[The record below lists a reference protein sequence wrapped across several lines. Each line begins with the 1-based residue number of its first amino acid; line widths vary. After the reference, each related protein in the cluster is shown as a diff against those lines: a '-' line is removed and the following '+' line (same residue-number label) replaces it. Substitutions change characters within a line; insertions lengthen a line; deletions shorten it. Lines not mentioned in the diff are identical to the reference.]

1 MQNTNRNDKLYIRT
15 YREIRKYIV
24 QNNLQ
29 PGDLLPTEQKLCET
43 LGVSRN
49 VLRESIKSME
59 LMGMVRACPG
69 KGTEVQAFNL
79 DFILQ
84 NVLFFQVGPQE
95 EHSIREMFGVRKVLE
110 LAYMRQ
116 AFHAMTEEDV
126 RALRSLADAMRDSSR
141 ELSQSYTSFVENISG
156 GLSRTMGLFEE
167 NMHAVVSLLD
177 GKLESIEKTAKTAQ
191 SAYTDKADRLNAGTD
206 GLLSALSQLQR
217 ALGDM
222 TRSVQA
228 AGDALGEKADK
239 EG

>member
-126 RALRSLADAMRDSSR
+126 RALRSLADAMRDNWSR
-141 ELSQSYTSFVENISG
+141 GVFFIQEDKDFHLT
-156 GLSRTMGLFEE
+156 LFRSLH
-167 NMHAVVSLLD
+167 NDVLLSLLEAIWSVDD
-177 GKLESIEKTAKTAQ
+177 GFELEKKQPHLEQTVTKHEAIIA
-191 SAYTDKADRLNAGTD
+191 
-206 GLLSALSQLQR
+206 ALENHSYPAFAR
-217 ALGDM
+217 AMEAHFSSGKYLGM
-222 TRSVQA
+222 TSY
-228 AGDALGEKADK
+228 E
-239 EG
+239 EF

>member
-126 RALRSLADAMRDSSR
+126 RALRSLADAMRDNWSR
-141 ELSQSYTSFVENISG
+141 GVFFIQEDKDFHLT
-156 GLSRTMGLFEE
+156 LFRSLH
-167 NMHAVVSLLD
+167 NDVLLSLLEAIWSVDD
-177 GKLESIEKTAKTAQ
+177 GFELEKKQPHLEQTVTKHEAIVA
-191 SAYTDKADRLNAGTD
+191 
-206 GLLSALSQLQR
+206 ALENHSYPTFAR
-217 ALGDM
+217 AMEAHFSSGKYLGM
-222 TRSVQA
+222 TSY
-228 AGDALGEKADK
+228 E
-239 EG
+239 EF

>member
-126 RALRSLADAMRDSSR
+126 RALRSLADAMRDNWSR
-141 ELSQSYTSFVENISG
+141 GVFFIQEDKDFHLT
-156 GLSRTMGLFEE
+156 LFRSLH
-167 NMHAVVSLLD
+167 NDVLLSLLEAIWSVDD
-177 GKLESIEKTAKTAQ
+177 GFELEKKQPHLEQTVTKHEAIVTALENHSYPAFARAMEAHFSSGK
-191 SAYTDKADRLNAGTD
+191 YTG
-206 GLLSALSQLQR
+206 
-217 ALGDM
+217 M
-222 TRSVQA
+222 TSY
-228 AGDALGEKADK
+228 E
-239 EG
+239 EF

>member
-1 MQNTNRNDKLYIRT
+1 MQNTNRDDKLYIRT

-49 VLRESIKSME
+49 VLREAIKSME

-126 RALRSLADAMRDSSR
+126 RALRSLADAMRDNWSR
-141 ELSQSYTSFVENISG
+141 GVFFIQEDKDFHLT
-156 GLSRTMGLFEE
+156 LFRSLH
-167 NMHAVVSLLD
+167 NDVLLSLLEAIWSVDD
-177 GKLESIEKTAKTAQ
+177 GFELEKKQPHLEQTVTKHEAIVA
-191 SAYTDKADRLNAGTD
+191 
-206 GLLSALSQLQR
+206 ALENHSYPAFAR
-217 ALGDM
+217 AMEAHFSSGKYLCM
-222 TRSVQA
+222 TSY
-228 AGDALGEKADK
+228 E
-239 EG
+239 EF

>member
-126 RALRSLADAMRDSSR
+126 RALRSLADAMRDNWSR
-141 ELSQSYTSFVENISG
+141 GVFFIQEDKDFHLT
-156 GLSRTMGLFEE
+156 LFRSLH
-167 NMHAVVSLLD
+167 NDMLLSLLEAIWSVDD
-177 GKLESIEKTAKTAQ
+177 GFELEKKQPHLEQTVTKHEAIVA
-191 SAYTDKADRLNAGTD
+191 
-206 GLLSALSQLQR
+206 ALENHSYPAFAR
-217 ALGDM
+217 AMEAHFSSGKYLGM
-222 TRSVQA
+222 TSY
-228 AGDALGEKADK
+228 E
-239 EG
+239 EF

>member
-1 MQNTNRNDKLYIRT
+1 MQNTNRDDKLYIRT

-49 VLRESIKSME
+49 VLREAIKSME

-84 NVLFFQVGPQE
+84 NVLFFQMGPQE

-126 RALRSLADAMRDSSR
+126 RTLRSLADAMRDNWSR
-141 ELSQSYTSFVENISG
+141 GVFFIQEDKDFHLT
-156 GLSRTMGLFEE
+156 LFRSLH
-167 NMHAVVSLLD
+167 NDVLLSLLEAIWSVDD
-177 GKLESIEKTAKTAQ
+177 GFELEKKQPHLEQTVTKHEAIVA
-191 SAYTDKADRLNAGTD
+191 
-206 GLLSALSQLQR
+206 ALENHSYPAFAR
-217 ALGDM
+217 AMEAHFSSGKYLGM
-222 TRSVQA
+222 TSY
-228 AGDALGEKADK
+228 E
-239 EG
+239 EF

>member
-126 RALRSLADAMRDSSR
+126 RALRSLADAMRDNWSR
-141 ELSQSYTSFVENISG
+141 GVFFIQEDKDFHLT
-156 GLSRTMGLFEE
+156 LFRSLH
-167 NMHAVVSLLD
+167 NDVMLSLLEAIWSVDD
-177 GKLESIEKTAKTAQ
+177 GFELEKKQPHLEQTVTKHEAIVA
-191 SAYTDKADRLNAGTD
+191 
-206 GLLSALSQLQR
+206 ALENHSYPAFAR
-217 ALGDM
+217 AMEAHFSSGKYLGM
-222 TRSVQA
+222 TSY
-228 AGDALGEKADK
+228 E
-239 EG
+239 EF

>member
-126 RALRSLADAMRDSSR
+126 RALRSLADAMRDNWSR
-141 ELSQSYTSFVENISG
+141 GVFFIQEDKDFHLT
-156 GLSRTMGLFEE
+156 LFRSLH
-167 NMHAVVSLLD
+167 NDVLLSLLEAIWSVDD
-177 GKLESIEKTAKTAQ
+177 GFELEKKQPHLEQTVTKHEAIVA
-191 SAYTDKADRLNAGTD
+191 
-206 GLLSALSQLQR
+206 ALENHSYPAFAR
-217 ALGDM
+217 AMEAHFSSGKYLGM
-222 TRSVQA
+222 TS
-228 AGDALGEKADK
+228 
-239 EG
+239 

>member
-116 AFHAMTEEDV
+116 AFHAVTEEDIG
-126 RALRSLADAMRDSSR
+126 RMRGCAAAMREKWSR
-141 ELSQSYTSFVENISG
+141 GEFFIQEDKAFHLT
-156 GLSRTMGLFEE
+156 LFRPLQ
-167 NMHAVVSLLD
+167 NDVLLSLLEAIWAVDD
-177 GKLESIEKTAKTAQ
+177 GFELEKKQPHLEQTITKHEAIVA
-191 SAYTDKADRLNAGTD
+191 
-206 GLLSALSQLQR
+206 ALENHSFIAFAR
-217 ALGDM
+217 AMEAHFSSGKYMGM
-222 TRSVQA
+222 TSY
-228 AGDALGEKADK
+228 E
-239 EG
+239 EY

>member
-59 LMGMVRACPG
+59 LMGMVLACPG

-126 RALRSLADAMRDSSR
+126 RALRSLADATTGPGASSLFR
-141 ELSQSYTSFVENISG
+141 
-156 GLSRTMGLFEE
+156 RTRTF
-167 NMHAVVSLLD
+167 
-177 GKLESIEKTAKTAQ
+177 T
-191 SAYTDKADRLNAGTD
+191 
-206 GLLSALSQLQR
+206 
-217 ALGDM
+217 
-222 TRSVQA
+222 
-228 AGDALGEKADK
+228 
-239 EG
+239 

>member
-59 LMGMVRACPG
+59 LIGMVRACPG

-126 RALRSLADAMRDSSR
+126 RALRSLADAMRDNWSR
-141 ELSQSYTSFVENISG
+141 GVFFIQEDKDFHLT
-156 GLSRTMGLFEE
+156 LFRSLH
-167 NMHAVVSLLD
+167 NDVLLSLLEAIWSVDD
-177 GKLESIEKTAKTAQ
+177 GFELEKKQPHLEQTVTKHEAIVA
-191 SAYTDKADRLNAGTD
+191 
-206 GLLSALSQLQR
+206 ALENHSYPAFAR
-217 ALGDM
+217 AMEAHFSSGKYLGM
-222 TRSVQA
+222 TSY
-228 AGDALGEKADK
+228 E
-239 EG
+239 EF

>member
-126 RALRSLADAMRDSSR
+126 RALRSLADAMRDNWSR
-141 ELSQSYTSFVENISG
+141 GVFFIQEDKNFHLT
-156 GLSRTMGLFEE
+156 LFRSLH
-167 NMHAVVSLLD
+167 NDVLLSLLEAIWSVDD
-177 GKLESIEKTAKTAQ
+177 GFELEKKQPHLEQTVTKHEAIVAALENHSYPAFARAMEAHFSSGK
-191 SAYTDKADRLNAGTD
+191 YTG
-206 GLLSALSQLQR
+206 
-217 ALGDM
+217 M
-222 TRSVQA
+222 TSY
-228 AGDALGEKADK
+228 E
-239 EG
+239 EF

>member
-116 AFHAMTEEDV
+116 AFHAMTEEEV
-126 RALRSLADAMRDSSR
+126 RALRSLADAMRDNWSR
-141 ELSQSYTSFVENISG
+141 GVFFIQEDKDFHLT
-156 GLSRTMGLFEE
+156 LFRSLH
-167 NMHAVVSLLD
+167 NDVLLSLLEAIWSVDD
-177 GKLESIEKTAKTAQ
+177 GFELEKKQPHLEQTVTKHEAIVA
-191 SAYTDKADRLNAGTD
+191 
-206 GLLSALSQLQR
+206 ALENHSYPAFAR
-217 ALGDM
+217 AMEAHFSSGKYLGM
-222 TRSVQA
+222 TSY
-228 AGDALGEKADK
+228 E
-239 EG
+239 EF

>member
-126 RALRSLADAMRDSSR
+126 RALRSLADAMRDNWSR
-141 ELSQSYTSFVENISG
+141 GVFLIQEDKDF
-156 GLSRTMGLFEE
+156 GLTLFRSLH
-167 NMHAVVSLLD
+167 NDVLLSLLEAIWSVDD
-177 GKLESIEKTAKTAQ
+177 GFELEKKQPHLEQTVTKHEAIVA
-191 SAYTDKADRLNAGTD
+191 
-206 GLLSALSQLQR
+206 ALENHSYPAFAR
-217 ALGDM
+217 AMEAHFSSGKYLGM
-222 TRSVQA
+222 TSY
-228 AGDALGEKADK
+228 E
-239 EG
+239 EF

>member
-126 RALRSLADAMRDSSR
+126 RALRSLADAMRDNWSR
-141 ELSQSYTSFVENISG
+141 GVFFIQEDKDFHLT
-156 GLSRTMGLFEE
+156 LFRSLH
-167 NMHAVVSLLD
+167 NDVLLSLLEAIWSVDD
-177 GKLESIEKTAKTAQ
+177 GFELEKKQPHLEQTVTKHEAIVA
-191 SAYTDKADRLNAGTD
+191 
-206 GLLSALSQLQR
+206 ALENHSYPAFAR
-217 ALGDM
+217 AMEAHFSSGKYLGM
-222 TRSVQA
+222 TS
-228 AGDALGEKADK
+228 DE
-239 EG
+239 EF

>member
-126 RALRSLADAMRDSSR
+126 RALRSLADAMRDNWSR
-141 ELSQSYTSFVENISG
+141 GVFFIQEDKDFHLT
-156 GLSRTMGLFEE
+156 LFRSLH
-167 NMHAVVSLLD
+167 NDVLLSLLEAIWSVDD
-177 GKLESIEKTAKTAQ
+177 GFELEKKQPHLEQTVTKHGAIVA
-191 SAYTDKADRLNAGTD
+191 
-206 GLLSALSQLQR
+206 ALENHSYPAFAR
-217 ALGDM
+217 AMEAHFSSGKYLGM
-222 TRSVQA
+222 TSY
-228 AGDALGEKADK
+228 E
-239 EG
+239 EF

>member
-1 MQNTNRNDKLYIRT
+1 MQNTNRDDKLYIRT

-59 LMGMVRACPG
+59 LMGMVQACPG
-69 KGTEVQAFNL
+69 RGTQVKDFNL

-126 RALRSLADAMRDSSR
+126 RALRSLADAMRDNWSR
-141 ELSQSYTSFVENISG
+141 GVFFIQEDKDFHLT
-156 GLSRTMGLFEE
+156 LFR
-167 NMHAVVSLLD
+167 SLLEAIWSVDD
-177 GKLESIEKTAKTAQ
+177 GFELEKKQPHLEQTVTKHEAIVA
-191 SAYTDKADRLNAGTD
+191 
-206 GLLSALSQLQR
+206 ALENHSYPAFAR
-217 ALGDM
+217 AMEAHFSSGKYLGM
-222 TRSVQA
+222 TSY
-228 AGDALGEKADK
+228 E
-239 EG
+239 EF

>member
-69 KGTEVQAFNL
+69 KGTEAQAFNL

-126 RALRSLADAMRDSSR
+126 RALRSLADAMRDNWSR
-141 ELSQSYTSFVENISG
+141 GVFFIQEDKDFHLT
-156 GLSRTMGLFEE
+156 LFRSLH
-167 NMHAVVSLLD
+167 NDVLLSLLEAIWSVDD
-177 GKLESIEKTAKTAQ
+177 GFELEKKQPHLEQTVTKHEAIVA
-191 SAYTDKADRLNAGTD
+191 
-206 GLLSALSQLQR
+206 ALENHSYPAFAR
-217 ALGDM
+217 AMEAHFSSGKYLGM
-222 TRSVQA
+222 TSY
-228 AGDALGEKADK
+228 E
-239 EG
+239 EF

>member
-116 AFHAMTEEDV
+116 AFHAVTEEDIG
-126 RALRSLADAMRDSSR
+126 RMRGCAAAMREKWSR
-141 ELSQSYTSFVENISG
+141 GEFFIQEDKAFHLT
-156 GLSRTMGLFEE
+156 LFRPLQ
-167 NMHAVVSLLD
+167 NDVLLSLLEAIWAVDD
-177 GKLESIEKTAKTAQ
+177 GFELEKKQPHLEQTIAKHEAIV
-191 SAYTDKADRLNAGTD
+191 A
-206 GLLSALSQLQR
+206 ALENHSFIAFAR
-217 ALGDM
+217 AMEAHFSSGKYMGM
-222 TRSVQA
+222 TSY
-228 AGDALGEKADK
+228 E
-239 EG
+239 EY

>member
-126 RALRSLADAMRDSSR
+126 RALRSLADAMRDNWSR
-141 ELSQSYTSFVENISG
+141 GVFFIQEDKDFHLT
-156 GLSRTMGLFEE
+156 LFRSLH
-167 NMHAVVSLLD
+167 NDVLLSLLEAIWSVDD
-177 GKLESIEKTAKTAQ
+177 GFELEKKQPHLEQTVTKHEAIVAALESHSYPAFA
-191 SAYTDKADRLNAGTD
+191 
-206 GLLSALSQLQR
+206 R
-217 ALGDM
+217 AMEAHFSSGKYLGM
-222 TRSVQA
+222 TSY
-228 AGDALGEKADK
+228 E
-239 EG
+239 EF

>member
-1 MQNTNRNDKLYIRT
+1 MQNTNRDDKLYIRT

-49 VLRESIKSME
+49 VLREAIKSME

-84 NVLFFQVGPQE
+84 NVLFFQMGPQE

-126 RALRSLADAMRDSSR
+126 RTLRSLADAMRDNWSR
-141 ELSQSYTSFVENISG
+141 GVFFIQEDKDFHLT
-156 GLSRTMGLFEE
+156 LFRSLH
-167 NMHAVVSLLD
+167 NNVLLSLLEAIWAVDD
-177 GKLESIEKTAKTAQ
+177 GFELEKKLPHLEQTVTKHEAIVAALENHSFLAFARAMEAHFSSGK
-191 SAYTDKADRLNAGTD
+191 YTG
-206 GLLSALSQLQR
+206 
-217 ALGDM
+217 M
-222 TRSVQA
+222 TSY
-228 AGDALGEKADK
+228 E
-239 EG
+239 EF

>member
-79 DFILQ
+79 YFILQ

-126 RALRSLADAMRDSSR
+126 RALRSLADAMRDNWSR
-141 ELSQSYTSFVENISG
+141 GVFFIQEDKNFHLT
-156 GLSRTMGLFEE
+156 LFRSLH
-167 NMHAVVSLLD
+167 NDVLLSLLEAIWSVDD
-177 GKLESIEKTAKTAQ
+177 GFELEKKQPHLEQTVTKHEAIVA
-191 SAYTDKADRLNAGTD
+191 
-206 GLLSALSQLQR
+206 ALENHSYPAFAR
-217 ALGDM
+217 AMEAHFSSGKYLGM
-222 TRSVQA
+222 TSY
-228 AGDALGEKADK
+228 E
-239 EG
+239 EF

>member
-110 LAYMRQ
+110 LTYMRQ

-126 RALRSLADAMRDSSR
+126 RALRSLADAMRDNWSR
-141 ELSQSYTSFVENISG
+141 GVFFIQEDKDFHLT
-156 GLSRTMGLFEE
+156 LFRSLH
-167 NMHAVVSLLD
+167 NDVLLSLLEAIWSVDD
-177 GKLESIEKTAKTAQ
+177 GFELEKKQPHLEQTVTKHEAIVA
-191 SAYTDKADRLNAGTD
+191 
-206 GLLSALSQLQR
+206 ALENHSYPAFAR
-217 ALGDM
+217 AMEAHFSSGKYLGM
-222 TRSVQA
+222 TSY
-228 AGDALGEKADK
+228 E
-239 EG
+239 EF

>member
-15 YREIRKYIV
+15 YREIRQYIV

-126 RALRSLADAMRDSSR
+126 RALRSLADAMRDNWSR
-141 ELSQSYTSFVENISG
+141 GVFFIQEDKDFHLT
-156 GLSRTMGLFEE
+156 LFRSLH
-167 NMHAVVSLLD
+167 NDVLLSLLEAIWSVDD
-177 GKLESIEKTAKTAQ
+177 GFELEKKQPHLEQTVTKHEAIVA
-191 SAYTDKADRLNAGTD
+191 
-206 GLLSALSQLQR
+206 ALENHSYPAFAR
-217 ALGDM
+217 AMEAHFSSGKYLGM
-222 TRSVQA
+222 TSY
-228 AGDALGEKADK
+228 E
-239 EG
+239 EF

>member
-126 RALRSLADAMRDSSR
+126 RVLRSLADAMRDNWSR
-141 ELSQSYTSFVENISG
+141 GVFFIQEDKDFHLT
-156 GLSRTMGLFEE
+156 LFRSLH
-167 NMHAVVSLLD
+167 NDVLLSLLEAIWSVDD
-177 GKLESIEKTAKTAQ
+177 GFELEKKQPHLEQTVTKHEAIVA
-191 SAYTDKADRLNAGTD
+191 
-206 GLLSALSQLQR
+206 ALENHSYPAFAR
-217 ALGDM
+217 AMEAHFSSGKYLGM
-222 TRSVQA
+222 TSY
-228 AGDALGEKADK
+228 E
-239 EG
+239 EF